1 MTNEQITADIA
12 RGIEIKAQME
22 KLKTEL
28 KAIEARLEAAGLQ
41 GPHVPLEDK
50 EREGK
55 QAILTSPTHRIA
67 VRLESD
73 VLVGGFEMGSDTE
86 KSVSSI
92 ITTVQFNALF
102 KPVKRYERKEAD
114 GHKFRLKAKKAIADH
129 AVYLQLIKALRST
142 DADGVAKSKTV
153 IAWSEVEKIEPSRKT
168 VMEYLGPNSSCQ

>member
-22 KLKTEL
+22 KLKAEL

-55 QAILTSPTHRIA
+55 QAILTSPTHRLA

-73 VLVGGFEMGSDTE
+73 VLVGGFEMGSDLE
-86 KSVSSI
+86 SKVSDLL
-92 ITTVQFNALF
+92 TTIQFNALF

-114 GHKFRLKAKKAIADH
+114 GHKFRIKAKKAIADH

-142 DADGVAKSKTV
+142 DADGIAKSKTV
-153 IAWSEVEKIEPSRKT
+153 IAWDAVQVITPDAAERSA
-168 VMEYLGPNSSCQ
+168 